1 MNGAVSFE
9 CVCVWLDLYTTA
21 LYVLNVKG
29 RPPVRYKNV
38 TVCLCVDGSDSR
50 DKPKLYR
57 LQHSITEVG
66 SDCTEDGAIQVTG
79 RRHYHGYIRIQ
90 LEDIKD

>member
-1 MNGAVSFE
+1 MNA
-9 CVCVWLDLYTTA
+9 Y
-21 LYVLNVKG
+21 
-29 RPPVRYKNV
+29 
-38 TVCLCVDGSDSR
+38 LCVDGSDSR

-79 RRHYHGYIRIQ
+79 RHILLLYVYLSNGDNPFHQKILIINFNKEGSGNIV
-90 LEDIKD
+90 LLALFMSS